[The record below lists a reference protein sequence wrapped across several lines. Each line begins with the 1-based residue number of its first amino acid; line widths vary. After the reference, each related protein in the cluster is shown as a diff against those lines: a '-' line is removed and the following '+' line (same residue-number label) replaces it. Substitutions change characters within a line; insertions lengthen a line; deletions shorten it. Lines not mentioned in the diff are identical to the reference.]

1 MKRKYGRDVKNDFFY
16 AFAIFAMFAVIVFG
30 VVAGLVE
37 RDNEAYVGQV
47 AEARLPANAARRRAI
62 QVARAGE
69 RK

>member
-37 RDNEAYVGQV
+37 RDSEAYVGQV
-47 AEARLPANAARRRAI
+47 AEARPPANAARRRAI